1 MNNQPNQNFNH
12 LDSEAIN
19 FAGISLKHSMFEA
32 LYNAGKEEN
41 QDKIL
46 ESWGLDDKELPA
58 FFDPTTCK
66 WKFKGIDMSKN
77 YVSKAE

>member
-1 MNNQPNQNFNH
+1 MDNNYPLQNSNNNN
-12 LDSEAIN
+12 SKIK

-66 WKFKGIDMSKN
+66 WKFKGIDISKY

>member
-1 MNNQPNQNFNH
+1 
-12 LDSEAIN
+12 
-19 FAGISLKHSMFEA
+19 MFQA